1 MASAFSKRL
10 EFLLNFSLAA
20 FKLTDWTVMH
30 WASLW
35 ISVVKSSINSINLA
49 ISAFNFPLVVL
60 YSF

>member
-20 FKLTDWTVMH
+20 FKLTDWMVMH
-30 WASLW
+30 CWSLW
-35 ISVVKSSINSINLA
+35 SSVVKSSINWINLA
-49 ISAFNFPLVVL
+49 TSAVNFPLVVL